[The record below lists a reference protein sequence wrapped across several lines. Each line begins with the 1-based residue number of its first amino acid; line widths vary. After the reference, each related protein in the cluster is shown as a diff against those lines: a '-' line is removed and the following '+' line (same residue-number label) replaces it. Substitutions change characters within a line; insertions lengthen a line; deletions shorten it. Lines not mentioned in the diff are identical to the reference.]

1 MRFTSCKG
9 AVSLAVAV
17 GALAGGVVP
26 VALVNVAIAVDV
38 GVLPEIRGSDV
49 LEMGTS
55 MVAEAFDSVE
65 PVRDVA
71 VADTLFVS
79 AESLSVNVFELLLNE
94 LLFEATPVYENAVVS
109 ATLAVMTLEAEM
121 IGTTLAIHA

>member
-17 GALAGGVVP
+17 GASAGGVVP
-26 VALVNVAIAVDV
+26 VALVNVTIAVDV

-49 LEMGTS
+49 LEIGTS

-79 AESLSVNVFELLLNE
+79 AESLSVNVFESLLNE
-94 LLFEATPVYENAVVS
+94 PLSEAMPVYENAVVS
-109 ATLAVMTLEAEM
+109 ATLAVMTLEADM
-121 IGTTLAIHA
+121 IGTTLAMHA

>member
-26 VALVNVAIAVDV
+26 VALVNVAIAMDV

-79 AESLSVNVFELLLNE
+79 AESLSVNVFESLLNE
-94 LLFEATPVYENAVVS
+94 LLSEATPVYKNAVVS
-109 ATLAVMTLEAEM
+109 ATLAVMTLEADM
-121 IGTTLAIHA
+121 IGTTLAMHA